1 LYPLS
6 QTTNIGGTPIS
17 AHSQHILRN
26 GYCCSWRHR
35 LGAMK
40 KKLVPLDPEY
50 VNELEVFGGM
60 LKQADHRGDSGWGGR
75 DEGTLP

>member
-1 LYPLS
+1 
-6 QTTNIGGTPIS
+6 
-17 AHSQHILRN
+17 
-26 GYCCSWRHR
+26 
-35 LGAMK
+35 MK